1 MVRCSDSR
9 TITVHPL
16 LGGFKRKLIM
26 KIRTVLMAIV
36 ATSALSGAAFA
47 GGSPHMN
54 GQNHPS
60 DREEMS
66 AQCSTLESQY
76 NSIIEGKMSSA
87 KVEKAE
93 GLHAQGVNACQ
104 STNSDIGVQKLQ
116 QAVRDLGVKPA
127 A

>member
-1 MVRCSDSR
+1 MVRSSDRS
-9 TITVHPL
+9 TISVHPF
-16 LGGFKRKLIM
+16 LGDLAKGMIM
-26 KIRTVLMAIV
+26 NIRTVLMAIV

-60 DREEMS
+60 DREQMNY
-66 AQCSTLESQY
+66 QCSTLENQY
-76 NSIIEGKMSSA
+76 NSIIEGKLNMA
-87 KVEKAE
+87 KADKAE
-93 GLHAQGVNACQ
+93 GLHALGVKDCQ
-104 STNSDIGVQKLQ
+104 TPDSDIGVQKLE

>member
-1 MVRCSDSR
+1 
-9 TITVHPL
+9 
-16 LGGFKRKLIM
+16 M

-47 GGSPHMN
+47 ASSSSSSNAHDT
-54 GQNHPS
+54 NHPS
-60 DREEMS
+60 NREEMS

-76 NSIIEGKMSSA
+76 NSIVEGKMGSA

-93 GLHAQGVNACQ
+93 GLHAQGVNACE
-104 STNSDIGVQKLQ
+104 SNNSDIGVQKLER
-116 QAVRDLGVKPA
+116 AVRDLGVKPA